1 MAKTFTYSE
10 VKDMIHQVFETYDIC
25 NTSTYDF
32 KFETWLNNQWLNW
45 NNGTN
50 KHLLEKFLEDEVE
63 SFIY

>member
-1 MAKTFTYSE
+1 MVKTFTYSE
-10 VKDMIHQVFETYDIC
+10 VKDMIHQVFKTYDIY